1 MVKNLSTNAGD
12 IRDTGSVPGLA
23 RSPGEGNGYPFQYLC
38 LENPMDRG
46 AWRATVC
53 EVAKSRHNGSDL
65 ARLHTSYVWS
75 QSSQGGAWDPLSYRE
90 LQTLLLLSQLA
101 GTGPGDQGL
110 TKSEKRGELGQ

>member
-1 MVKNLSTNAGD
+1 
-12 IRDTGSVPGLA
+12 
-23 RSPGEGNGYPFQYLC
+23 
-38 LENPMDRG
+38 MDRG

-101 GTGPGDQGL
+101 GTRPGDQGL